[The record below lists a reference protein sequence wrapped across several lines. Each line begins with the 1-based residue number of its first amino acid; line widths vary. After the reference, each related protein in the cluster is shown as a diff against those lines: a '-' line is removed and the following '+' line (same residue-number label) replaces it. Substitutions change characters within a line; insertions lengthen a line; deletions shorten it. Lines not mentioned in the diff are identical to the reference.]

1 MTGWL
6 RNTPRV
12 QWLWGHVTRE
22 VPVTHHARG
31 HQVAISEAWMGTHLG
46 VLSVERAPCH
56 SRERRNLENS
66 ASIPTK
72 EHDRGP
78 QNGLQS
84 PQPRWRTRFPLYLLQ
99 KREPNCSSFPNSEK
113 D

>member
-46 VLSVERAPCH
+46 VLSVERAHATQGRGGTWKTQP
-56 SRERRNLENS
+56 
-66 ASIPTK
+66 ASP
-72 EHDRGP
+72 
-78 QNGLQS
+78 
-84 PQPRWRTRFPLYLLQ
+84 
-99 KREPNCSSFPNSEK
+99 
-113 D
+113 

>member
-1 MTGWL
+1 MNGWL

-46 VLSVERAPCH
+46 VLSVGRAPCH
-56 SRERRNLENS
+56 SRKRRNLENS
-66 ASIPTK
+66 ASIPMK
-72 EHDRGP
+72 EQHDRDFNMGS
-78 QNGLQS
+78 S
-84 PQPRWRTRFPLYLLQ
+84 PHSATTANPLPFL
-99 KREPNCSSFPNSEK
+99 SSAK
-113 D
+113 M